1 MALNKVEE
9 PTLDKVIQSFIDK
22 SLYQTHTCLPG
33 IIESIDM
40 ATKKADIRVA
50 IKTRNIN
57 EQNAKE
63 LPLLVDVPVTFY
75 QTSNTIISV
84 PVKKGDDC
92 LVLFNERSL
101 DIWKTNTVTNIDQR
115 IVDPKDPRKHNLSDA
130 FCIPIAKPI
139 GTGLTGDT
147 DKIKVAY
154 TEQNQ
159 LTIDESG
166 HLKYINADGSICE
179 VINNIFKF
187 TNADGSIFEIDGNTL
202 KFTSSDG
209 AILKVE
215 GTVMNFSNPGG
226 ANFDINTAGQFGIS
240 NSSGNALSAI
250 STYMGQAIS
259 AFGTLNGLL
268 TPPGIIPNIT
278 AMTAA
283 QSELNGVKQ

>member
-33 IIESIDM
+33 IIEAIDM

-50 IKTRNIN
+50 IKTRNIKD
-57 EQNAKE
+57 QNAKE

-115 IVDPKDPRKHNLSDA
+115 IIDPKDPRKHNLSDA

-159 LTIDESG
+159 LTIDEAG
-166 HLKYINADGSICE
+166 HLKYINADGSI
-179 VINNIFKF
+179 
-187 TNADGSIFEIDGNTL
+187 FEINGNTL
-202 KFTSSDG
+202 KFTSADG
-209 AILKVE
+209 AVLKVE
-215 GTVMNFSNPGG
+215 GNVMNFSNPGG

-240 NSSGNALSAI
+240 NSSGNALGAI
-250 STYMGQAIS
+250 STYMGQAIA
-259 AFGTLNGLL
+259 AFTAIN
-268 TPPGIIPNIT
+268 PIVFPAPSPGIIANIT

-283 QSELNGVKQ
+283 QTELDGVKQ

>member
-33 IIESIDM
+33 IIEAIDM

-57 EQNAKE
+57 DQNAKE

-92 LVLFNERSL
+92 IVLFNERSL
-101 DIWKTNTVTNIDQR
+101 DIWKTNTVTNIEQR

-166 HLKYINADGSICE
+166 HLKYINADGSIFE
-179 VINNIFKF
+179 INGNTFKF
-187 TNADGSIFEIDGNTL
+187 TSA
-202 KFTSSDG
+202 DG

-215 GTVMNFSNPGG
+215 GNVMNFTNPGG

-240 NSSGNALSAI
+240 NSSGNALGAI

-259 AFGTLNGLL
+259 AFGTLNSLL
-268 TPPGIIPNIT
+268 TPPGITPNIT

-283 QSELNGVKQ
+283 QTELDGVKQ

>member
-50 IKTRNIN
+50 IKTRNIQ
-57 EQNAKE
+57 EQKAKE
-63 LPLLVDVPVTFY
+63 LPLLVDVPVTFF

-101 DIWKTNTVTNIDQR
+101 DIWKTNTVTNIEQR
-115 IVDPKDPRKHNLSDA
+115 IVDPKDPRKNNLSDG

-159 LTIDESG
+159 LTIDEAG
-166 HLKYINADGSICE
+166 HLKYINADGSI
-179 VINNIFKF
+179 
-187 TNADGSIFEIDGNTL
+187 FEINGNTL
-202 KFTSSDG
+202 KFTSSDN

-215 GTVMNFSNPGG
+215 GDVMNFTNPGG

-240 NSSGNALSAI
+240 NTSGNAFGAISSFMGSAISAI
-250 STYMGQAIS
+250 STLGPIVM
-259 AFGTLNGLL
+259 
-268 TPPGIIPNIT
+268 PPPSPGVIAQVA

-283 QSELNGVKQ
+283 QTELDGVKQ